1 MNAQGV
7 NSTMN
12 EERRTRAKVV
22 SELLEKCASMITK
35 IIEDEE
41 TALSQMANG
50 PKQGFEGDD
59 SRNAINNLEDAEQNI
74 SSAAAT
80 LY

>member
-35 IIEDEE
+35 IIEE
-41 TALSQMANG
+41 TALSQMSNG